1 MVPRH
6 PFGDR
11 QPQPAVTLATAGGIQ
26 PLEGLER
33 RLSLLR
39 GNAGAVI
46 PHLNLK
52 AFGGPLRGASLP
64 GRRW

>member
-11 QPQPAVTLATAGGIQ
+11 QPQPAVALATAGGIQ

-33 RLSLLR
+33 RLPLLR

-46 PHLNLK
+46 SHLNLK
-52 AFGGPLRGASLP
+52 AFDGPMHGASRR